1 MLKTTSRVVAFVGV
15 CALISLLLSCGSS
28 SSRPTGVLYVE
39 TQGLTAQGT
48 PGIGFNV
55 TSFAIN
61 LNNGSLSAINDNAST
76 CSTMAT
82 QENPSPCGAPLDI
95 LVDPTGA
102 TAFVL
107 NQGIPC
113 LEIPN
118 GDAWQCEDP
127 MNDPPVLPTIYPY
140 TVNSDGSLSS
150 PLTAVTWSC
159 AGLQISPGPCSDNPV
174 AIARDAAGQFLFV
187 ISQGSYPHP
196 GYPNAYND
204 NPSCPHTPQNQTDVC
219 PSISVFAMQPGSTNL
234 ALESGSPYYLSK
246 VPTGLS
252 AIEFTPGPGNPL
264 GTSPIEI
271 LFVSNNEDICPDN
284 GNCKAPSPHNDN
296 TVSVYQ
302 VDLMTGALSEQPN
315 SPYTIAANNPVSV
328 LAVNTN
334 PVGEYSVGGIFVYV
348 GNSGAS
354 GGDLNPFVLC
364 TVAGDAGCS
373 SADVQNTLLIPLE
386 EVCPEPPCNNVP
398 PSPAGQNPA
407 AMVVDPTNSFLY
419 AVSNGGSSAVFGFT
433 IDETSGTLTPLST
446 PSEPTGANPVGLAL
460 QPSVGNSGQYLYVS
474 NSNSA
479 NITGLTLD
487 TADGAMSSPITVSA
501 PPGPTGIAVH

>member
-1 MLKTTSRVVAFVGV
+1 MSMLKRTSRVVAFVGV

-118 GDAWQCEDP
+118 GDAWACEDP

-252 AIEFTPGPGNPL
+252 AVEFTPGPGNPL
-264 GTSPIEI
+264 GTSPVEL
-271 LFVSNNEDICPDN
+271 LFVSNNEDICTE
-284 GNCKAPSPHNDN
+284 NCKPPSPHNDN

-302 VDLMTGALSEQPN
+302 VDLTTGALSEQPY

-328 LAVNTN
+328 IAVNTN

-364 TVAGDAGCS
+364 TVSGDAGCS

>member
-1 MLKTTSRVVAFVGV
+1 MSKRTSRVVAFVGV
-15 CALISLLLSCGSS
+15 CALSSLLLSCGSS

-61 LNNGSLSAINDNAST
+61 LNNGSLSAISDNAST

-234 ALESGSPYYLSK
+234 ALESGSP
-246 VPTGLS
+246 
-252 AIEFTPGPGNPL
+252 
-264 GTSPIEI
+264 
-271 LFVSNNEDICPDN
+271 
-284 GNCKAPSPHNDN
+284 
-296 TVSVYQ
+296 
-302 VDLMTGALSEQPN
+302 
-315 SPYTIAANNPVSV
+315 
-328 LAVNTN
+328 
-334 PVGEYSVGGIFVYV
+334 
-348 GNSGAS
+348 
-354 GGDLNPFVLC
+354 
-364 TVAGDAGCS
+364 
-373 SADVQNTLLIPLE
+373 
-386 EVCPEPPCNNVP
+386 
-398 PSPAGQNPA
+398 
-407 AMVVDPTNSFLY
+407 
-419 AVSNGGSSAVFGFT
+419 
-433 IDETSGTLTPLST
+433 
-446 PSEPTGANPVGLAL
+446 
-460 QPSVGNSGQYLYVS
+460 
-474 NSNSA
+474 
-479 NITGLTLD
+479 
-487 TADGAMSSPITVSA
+487 
-501 PPGPTGIAVH
+501 

>member
-1 MLKTTSRVVAFVGV
+1 MSMLKRTSRVVAFVGV

-118 GDAWQCEDP
+118 GDAWACEDP

-252 AIEFTPGPGNPL
+252 AVEFTPGPGNPL
-264 GTSPIEI
+264 GTSPVEL
-271 LFVSNNEDICPDN
+271 LFVSNNEDICTE
-284 GNCKAPSPHNDN
+284 NCKPPSPHNDN

-302 VDLMTGALSEQPN
+302 VDLTTGALSEQPY

-328 LAVNTN
+328 IAVNTN

-364 TVAGDAGCS
+364 TVSGDAGCS

-487 TADGAMSSPITVSA
+487 TANGAMSSPITVSA